1 MEKITVIIGDAESGK
16 TMKAKEIA
24 SSYKEENV
32 VWIDCDYYMY
42 RRKRR
47 KMLVG
52 FSRHCSQNT
61 ELVVI
66 NGFKYASDIE
76 ELYRYTEGIPIEKQ
90 GKDEF
95 YIHAKIIVVCT
106 EDVSIDD
113 FPLESLSFKRRVSI
127 INCNDGA
134 KRLSNEDSQSS
145 D

>member
-1 MEKITVIIGDAESGK
+1 MEKITVMIGNSEDK
-16 TMKAKEIA
+16 ITEIVA
-24 SSYKEENV
+24 SYNKDNV
-32 VWIDCDYYMY
+32 VFIDCDYYMY

-61 ELVVI
+61 ELVII

-76 ELYRYTEGIPIEKQ
+76 ELISDTYEGIAIEKQ
-90 GKDEF
+90 GKDIF
-95 YIHAKIIVVCT
+95 YIHAKIIVICT

-113 FPLESLSFKRRVSI
+113 FPLESMAFKRRVSI

-134 KRLSNEDSQSS
+134 KRLSDEDSQPSG
-145 D
+145 

>member
-1 MEKITVIIGDAESGK
+1 MEKITVMIGNSEDK
-16 TMKAKEIA
+16 ITEIVA
-24 SSYKEENV
+24 SYNKDNV
-32 VWIDCDYYMY
+32 VFIDCDYYMY

-61 ELVVI
+61 ELVII

-76 ELYRYTEGIPIEKQ
+76 ELISDTYEGIAIEKK
-90 GKDEF
+90 GKDIF
-95 YIHAKIIVVCT
+95 YIYAKIIVICT

-113 FPLESLSFKRRVSI
+113 FPLESMAFKRRVSI

-134 KRLSNEDSQSS
+134 KRLSDEDSQPSG
-145 D
+145 

>member
-1 MEKITVIIGDAESGK
+1 MEKITVMIGNSEDK
-16 TMKAKEIA
+16 ITEIVA
-24 SSYKEENV
+24 SYNKDNV
-32 VWIDCDYYMY
+32 VFIDCDYYMY

-61 ELVVI
+61 ELVII

-76 ELYRYTEGIPIEKQ
+76 ELISDTYEGIAIEKQ
-90 GKDEF
+90 GKDIF
-95 YIHAKIIVVCT
+95 YIHAKIIVICT

-113 FPLESLSFKRRVSI
+113 FPLESMAFKRRALI

-134 KRLSNEDSQSS
+134 KRLSDEDSQPSS
-145 D
+145 

>member
-1 MEKITVIIGDAESGK
+1 MEKITVLTGNSEDKI
-16 TMKAKEIA
+16 KEIVA
-24 SSYKEENV
+24 SYNKDNV
-32 VWIDCDYYMY
+32 VFIDCDYYMY

-61 ELVVI
+61 ELVII
-66 NGFKYASDIE
+66 NGFKYASDIG
-76 ELYRYTEGIPIEKQ
+76 ELISDTYEGIAIEKQ
-90 GKDEF
+90 GKDIF

-106 EDVSIDD
+106 EDISIDD

-134 KRLSNEDSQSS
+134 KRLSDEDSQPSV
-145 D
+145 

>member
-1 MEKITVIIGDAESGK
+1 MEKITVLIGNSEDKIAE
-16 TMKAKEIA
+16 TVA
-24 SSYKEENV
+24 SYDKDNV
-32 VWIDCDYYMY
+32 VFIDCDYYY
-42 RRKRR
+42 PHGRKRR

-66 NGFKYASDIE
+66 KGFKYASDIE

-106 EDVSIDD
+106 EDVSVDD
-113 FPLESLSFKRRVSI
+113 FPLESISFKIRVSI
-127 INCNDGA
+127 INCNDG
-134 KRLSNEDSQSS
+134 KDNIDNR
-145 D
+145 

>member
-1 MEKITVIIGDAESGK
+1 MEKITVLIGNSED
-16 TMKAKEIA
+16 EIA
-24 SSYKEENV
+24 ETVASYDKDNV
-32 VWIDCDYYMY
+32 VFIDCDYYY
-42 RRKRR
+42 PHGRKRR

-66 NGFKYASDIE
+66 KGFKYASDIG
-76 ELYRYTEGIPIEKQ
+76 ELISDTYEGIAIEKQ
-90 GKDEF
+90 GKDIF

-106 EDVSIDD
+106 KDVSIDD
-113 FPLESLSFKRRVSI
+113 FTLESLSFKRRVSI